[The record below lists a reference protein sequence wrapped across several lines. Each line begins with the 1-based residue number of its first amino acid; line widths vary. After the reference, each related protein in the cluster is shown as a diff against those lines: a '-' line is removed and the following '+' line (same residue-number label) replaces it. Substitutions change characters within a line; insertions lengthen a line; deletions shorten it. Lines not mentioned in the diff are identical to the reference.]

1 MASVIFYDIV
11 LLILFVTFMSWFLY
25 TRKHNLKREGLLY
38 LYRAQ
43 WGVKLIDRIGKK
55 YKKTLKFFSYVSIVS
70 GFVLMIS
77 MVYLF
82 GKIVWI
88 YVFEPAIVQQ
98 IRVPPII
105 PLVPYLPQVFKL
117 DFLPPFY
124 FTYWIVILAIIAITH
139 EFAHGIFMK
148 RYGIKIKST
157 GFGFFPWFLPVF
169 LAAFVEQDEKSMGKA
184 GKFEQMA
191 VLAAGTF
198 ANVLTA
204 ILFFFILA
212 GFFTTAYSP
221 TGVQFN
227 NYAYEIVNV
236 SLISSVNGIQT
247 TNPSMQEVLEK
258 TNNES
263 LNEIQI
269 GNMNYVAEKEFLEK

>member
-139 EFAHGIFMK
+139 EFAHGIFSAYYK
-148 RYGIKIKST
+148 IKIKST
-157 GFGFFPWFLPVF
+157 GFGFFPFFLPVF
-169 LAAFVEQDEKSMGKA
+169 LAAFVELDEKKMAKKR
-184 GKFEQMA
+184 KFSQ
-191 VLAAGTF
+191 LTILSAGTF

-204 ILFFFILA
+204 ILFFGILWI
-212 GFFTTAYSP
+212 FFSLAFVPS
-221 TGVQFN
+221 GVTFDS
-227 NYAYEIVNV
+227 Y
-236 SLISSVNGIQT
+236 
-247 TNPSMQEVLEK
+247 
-258 TNNES
+258 
-263 LNEIQI
+263 
-269 GNMNYVAEKEFLEK
+269 

>member
-139 EFAHGIFMK
+139 EFAHGIFAAYNK
-148 RYGIKIKST
+148 VNIKKT
-157 GFGFFPWFLPVF
+157 GFGFFPFFFPVF
-169 LAAFVEQDEKSMGKA
+169 LAAFVEPDEK
-184 GKFEQMA
+184 QMQKRSNFGQRA
-191 VLAAGTF
+191 ILSAGTF
-198 ANVLTA
+198 VNLLTA
-204 ILFFFILA
+204 IFFL
-212 GFFTTAYSP
+212 
-221 TGVQFN
+221 
-227 NYAYEIVNV
+227 IVTW
-236 SLISSVNGIQT
+236 L
-247 TNPSMQEVLEK
+247 
-258 TNNES
+258 
-263 LNEIQI
+263 
-269 GNMNYVAEKEFLEK
+269 